1 MSLFLIEGGTLA
13 PGQQRV
19 RARFVAEKLAGKAG
33 HTGVFDWTGLK
44 VRTALCR
51 IIRRRRKRNGV
62 VAVIVVFRLFVV
74 IVDVVFAIG
83 VKRAGQTPDALTVGF

>member
-1 MSLFLIEGGTLA
+1 MSLFLIEGVTLA

-19 RARFVAEKLAGKAG
+19 RARFVGEKSAGKAG

-44 VRTALCR
+44 VSTPLCQTILR
-51 IIRRRRKRNGV
+51 LSKRNGV

-74 IVDVVFAIG
+74 KVVVVLAIR
-83 VKRAGQTPDALTVGF
+83 VQRAGLTPDALTGGF